1 MRDVKATGRSWG
13 ENENGGIRVGS
24 RLGKKGHLCRKTFVR
39 LLCLAAAM
47 MVLGSFTAF
56 ARAGGASGGGGGG
69 GGGGGSSHHHTSSS
83 RGQGGRA
90 GAFQALLLTGTFVI
104 LGSAGTITYLHRA
117 KKKQAAAREKL
128 KEFSIGEDHWDRSE
142 IQERVR
148 ESYYRIQECWRDRDL
163 EKGHPYLSQK
173 MQQEFQTKFEWSRMR
188 HEVFVMEGIQLLDAI
203 LVEAE
208 NEDSDDR
215 DYIWYLIHG
224 KMIDYVY
231 HEETGELLKGSRKM
245 EDFFEYWR
253 FVLEDGNWVLDEICQ
268 KEEVD
273 NGRKLC

>member
-1 MRDVKATGRSWG
+1 MPLGQETK
-13 ENENGGIRVGS
+13 EIR
-24 RLGKKGHLCRKTFVR
+24 FVN
-39 LLCLAAAM
+39 
-47 MVLGSFTAF
+47 F
-56 ARAGGASGGGGGG
+56 AISGGGGG

-208 NEDSDDR
+208 NEDGDDR

-231 HEETGELLKGSRKM
+231 HEETGELLKGSQKM

>member
-1 MRDVKATGRSWG
+1 MRDVKATGRSRG

-24 RLGKKGHLCRKTFVR
+24 RLGKKGRLCRKTFVR
-39 LLCLAAAM
+39 LLCLTAAM

-69 GGGGGSSHHHTSSS
+69 GGGGGSFPSSYKQQPGT
-83 RGQGGRA
+83 RRTGGCVS
-90 GAFQALLLTGTFVI
+90 GAFAYGNLCDSGKCRNHYIPAPGKKETG
-104 LGSAGTITYLHRA
+104 SS
-117 KKKQAAAREKL
+117 REKL

-163 EKGHPYLSQK
+163 EKGYPYLSQK

-208 NEDSDDR
+208 NEDGDDR